1 MLNKT
6 ILTVKIGGQA
16 GQGIKSAGL
25 LLSKIAT
32 RSGYY
37 IYNYTEYPSLIRGG
51 HNTIQVSISQDEVT
65 APSQKTDLLVAL
77 NQETID
83 KHLGELLPGSGILY
97 DDRSSID
104 INLAKEREVNLF
116 SMPLKQLVD
125 EGGGEELLSNTI
137 ALGAVA
143 ALLGGELSI
152 LKDLISEQFA
162 AKEQQ
167 IIESNQKAAELGFNF
182 ALEKFK
188 DQIKQVI
195 PKLASFVPKMVLNG
209 NDGVALGAIA
219 GGVQFA
225 AIYPMSP
232 ISNIL
237 HTLALYQERYGYIY
251 KQPEDEISAINMAI
265 GAAFA
270 GARSMTATSGGG
282 FCLMSEGYGLAGMTE
297 TPVVI
302 IDGMRPGPAT
312 GLATWSGQGDLQFV
326 LHAHQGDF
334 PKIVLA
340 AGDVKETFDLTM
352 QAFNLAEK
360 YQTPVVILI
369 DKNICED
376 EQSLPLFDISS
387 YEVKRGKIETQNNLN
402 YQRYALEADG
412 VSKRA
417 SPGSGNY
424 FIANSYEHDSTGFST
439 ENIDDI
445 NSQMKKRMAKLKL
458 CSREDL
464 PAPQLFGP
472 KEADVTLVSWGSNK
486 GSILQA
492 LKEFSNVN
500 FLHLTWLNPF
510 PIEAVRN
517 ILSEARYIIDIECN
531 YSGQLAGLIREQT
544 GIEIFDKLLKY
555 NGRPIF
561 PEEIKERLRGV
572 LKKV

>member
-167 IIESNQKAAELGFNF
+167 IVESNQKAAELGFNF

-302 IDGMRPGPAT
+302 INGMRPGPAT

-387 YEVKRGKIETQNNLN
+387 YEVKRGKVETQNNLN

-424 FIANSYEHDSTGFST
+424 FIANSYEHDSIGFST

-561 PEEIKERLRGV
+561 PEEIKERLRVV